1 MCASPRIIIMVI
13 VIIIVFI
20 IVIVVVIIIGRGS
33 WGQLLFKAS
42 PFTEN
47 AEQIFKHFYFLTY
60 EYEQHTQVNNNK
72 Y

>member
-20 IVIVVVIIIGRGS
+20 IVIVVIIIGRGS

-60 EYEQHTQVNNNK
+60 EFEQHTQVNNNK

>member
-1 MCASPRIIIMVI
+1 MCVTPRIIIMVI

-33 WGQLLFKAS
+33 RGQLLFKAS

-47 AEQIFKHFYFLTY
+47 TEQIFKHLYFLT
-60 EYEQHTQVNNNK
+60 YEQHTQVNNSK